1 MKNSFIVILLTVVF
15 LTPQAYAQS
24 SNALDLERDLCYV
37 IESHPQWE
45 SAQIITYM
53 HSLGYSGR
61 YAVTNTNI
69 EQARLSVQRI
79 TTPQPEYNAPPELAQ
94 DRVPTVG
101 CPITIT
107 PSAAQAIRAF
117 VMDQP
122 NSTTAQVSRHLRS
135 LGYETVFYN
144 EHDYVDQVLA
154 AARMQK
160 PLPFFGDR
168 VYVGN
173 K

>member
-1 MKNSFIVILLTVVF
+1 MVLTVVF
-15 LTPQAYAQS
+15 LTPQVYAQS
-24 SNALDLERDLCYV
+24 SNALDLERDLCYA

-53 HSLGYSGR
+53 QSLGYSGR
-61 YAVTNTNI
+61 NAITTTDI

-79 TTPQPEYNAPPELAQ
+79 TTSQPEDNAPSQLARE
-94 DRVPTVG
+94 RVPTVG
-101 CPITIT
+101 RPVTIT
-107 PSAAQAIRAF
+107 LAAAQAIRAF

-122 NSTTAQVSRHLRS
+122 NSTTAQVSRHLRN

-144 EHDYVDQVLA
+144 EHDYIDQVLA

-168 VYVGN
+168 VYGR
-173 K
+173 